1 MNSLHLKLNTSSDT
15 NNPSK
20 TQDQQPSQNTIPLKT
35 EQPIQETT
43 QHDNLKPPNQKEEI
57 SNLKNSQTATNTF
70 PALM

>member
-20 TQDQQPSQNTIPLKT
+20 PQDQQPLQTTIPVKT
-35 EQPIQETT
+35 DQPIQEAT
-43 QHDNLKPPNQKEEI
+43 QHDNLKPPNQKDEI
-57 SNLKNSQTATNTF
+57 SNLKNSQTAPTTF